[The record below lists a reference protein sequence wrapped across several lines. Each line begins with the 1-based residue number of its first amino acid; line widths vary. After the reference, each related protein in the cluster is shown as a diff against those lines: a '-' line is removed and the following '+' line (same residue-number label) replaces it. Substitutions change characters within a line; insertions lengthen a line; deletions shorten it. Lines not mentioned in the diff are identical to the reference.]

1 MIKHIFYLLDEDMLF
16 YCLFNGHCLYTT
28 FRSTAYLLAPRHAP
42 AKFAPTSGTKRKGSA
57 YIGSFGALATL
68 QPQGTLPLSSPR
80 LAVLNAS
87 FASLA
92 FVKYRGTQI
101 ALWEGDRQ
109 CSLILEYKRR
119 GWCAVFLCIR
129 ICQRV
134 RMEWKGCAVPF
145 YQPCFYIIHIRILS
159 ECGV

>member
-42 AKFAPTSGTKRKGSA
+42 ANFAQ
-57 YIGSFGALATL
+57 LAVLNARVLLILFEARSTVY
-68 QPQGTLPLSSPR
+68 PLPPRHAPANFAR

-92 FVKYRGTQI
+92 FVKYRGAQI
-101 ALWEGDRQ
+101 TLRIGD
-109 CSLILEYKRR
+109 S
-119 GWCAVFLCIR
+119 
-129 ICQRV
+129 
-134 RMEWKGCAVPF
+134 
-145 YQPCFYIIHIRILS
+145 
-159 ECGV
+159 